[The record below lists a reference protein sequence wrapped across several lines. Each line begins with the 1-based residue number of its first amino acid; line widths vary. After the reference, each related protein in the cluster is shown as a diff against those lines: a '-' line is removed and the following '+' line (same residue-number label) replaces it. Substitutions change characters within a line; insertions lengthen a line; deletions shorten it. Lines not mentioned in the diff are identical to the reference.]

1 MSESTVTR
9 GGVQVVTVTADAP
22 IAAAGELMAGNVTPS
37 TSMTY
42 WPFSWTHTALGL
54 IWAVTVIGLTAVEFY
69 FLWKMGVVLDDTGI
83 FFIVLQNIGI
93 GIANAYWATN
103 ISLTAS
109 GLQETTGKTTP
120 PSP

>member
-1 MSESTVTR
+1 
-9 GGVQVVTVTADAP
+9 
-22 IAAAGELMAGNVTPS
+22 MAGSVTPS
-37 TSMTY
+37 TSQTY

-54 IWAVTVIGLTAVEFY
+54 IWAATLIGLNALEFY
-69 FLWKMGVVLDDTGI
+69 FLWKMGVVLDDTGL
-83 FFIVLQNIGI
+83 FFIVLQNVGI